1 MGDKPDSRRRIT
13 RRGFIMGLPVGV
25 LGALAVGFVSGRAV
39 GSLLG
44 RRGHADPPKGSIFTP
59 SKDRYP
65 RA

>member
-1 MGDKPDSRRRIT
+1 MGDKPEPKRRIT
-13 RRGFIMGLPVGV
+13 RRGFLLGLPVGV
-25 LGALAVGFVSGRAV
+25 LGALAVGLVSGKAV

-44 RRGHADPPKGSIFTP
+44 RRGQADPPSDSIFSP